1 MVRKKRNKKTGFLNE
16 LLDAVISAF
25 LIALIIK
32 SVFFDIAKIPT
43 SSMEDTLM
51 INDVLIVDKFMYGI
65 NIPFTKLKFNFMEK
79 RRPHRGDA
87 VVFIPP
93 SYTMTDKPLFVK
105 RCVAIPGDTIYTKDN
120 ILYVNGKK
128 MIENYVKIDPDKR
141 EYFKDWPFKNKE
153 FYTAYREKLNL
164 KDPLPK
170 DFPPKGKTY
179 TVPKGYYFMMG
190 DHRTDSY
197 DSRFWG
203 PVPYKNIIGVVRLRI
218 FPFHRIAFIH

>member
-1 MVRKKRNKKTGFLNE
+1 MTRKKRNKKTGFLNE
-16 LLDAVISAF
+16 LLDAIISAF

-32 SVFFDIAKIPT
+32 SIFFDVAKIPT

-51 INDVLIVDKFMYGI
+51 INDILIVDKFMYGI

-79 RRPHRGDA
+79 RHPKRGEA

-93 SYTMTDKPLFVK
+93 SYTMSDKPLFVK
-105 RCVAIPGDTIYTKDN
+105 RCVGVPGDTIYTKDN
-120 ILYVNGKK
+120 VLYVNGKK
-128 MIENYVKIDPDKR
+128 MNEPYAKIDPDKR
-141 EYFKDWPFKNKE
+141 EYFKNWPFKNKE
-153 FYTAYREKLNL
+153 FYTAFREKLNL
-164 KDPLPK
+164 KDALPRG
-170 DFPPKGKTY
+170 FPPAGKTY

-203 PVPYKNIIGVVRLRI
+203 PVPYRKIIGVVRLRI
-218 FPFHRIAFIH
+218 FPFHRIALIH

>member
-1 MVRKKRNKKTGFLNE
+1 MTRKKRNRKTGFLNE

-25 LIALIIK
+25 LIALIVK
-32 SVFFDIAKIPT
+32 SIFFDVAKIPT

-51 INDVLIVDKFMYGI
+51 INDILIVDKFMYGI

-79 RRPHRGDA
+79 RHPKTGDA

-93 SYTMTDKPLFVK
+93 SYTMSDKPLFVK
-105 RCVAIPGDTIYTKDN
+105 RCVAVPGDKIYTKN
-120 ILYVNGKK
+120 NVLYINGKK
-128 MIENYVKIDPDKR
+128 ISEKYLKIDPDKR
-141 EYFKDWPFKNKE
+141 EYFKNWPFKDKN
-153 FYTAYREKLNL
+153 FYTANREKLNL
-164 KDPLPK
+164 KDPLP
-170 DFPPKGKTY
+170 DNFPPIGKTY

-203 PVPYKNIIGVVRLRI
+203 PVPYKKVIGVVRLRI
-218 FPFHRIAFIH
+218 FPFHRLAFIH